1 MSKKVYLFLD
11 NYPETVLEELFNWIS
26 KVGKERLSLSFFF
39 KKFRWLDF
47 SSNCIKETL
56 ALEAL
61 LFLQY
66 LYKLWFS
73 LPQISFE
80 INTPRFIL
88 NDDIY
93 FIRNGEIQKVDKN
106 DVYGFFS
113 IRGGNWNYPFFI
125 VLNELWKKYKFL
137 VSKSNKLNWCVP
149 YKWKFYALK
158 DLYLYRKELVWDI
171 AIPYKIYSD
180 QDLDIF
186 LNFIKFKFW
195 DEIICKID
203 NTQVW
208 NWVHPYNLNNTEK
221 LWKLKSLLIKYQ
233 KSYLQEAYLVP
244 YYDLVDEYRVYF
256 NKIEKDIKI
265 YSLKKKKVLTSKD
278 KILEV
283 NRFTYWEVVKLKWE
297 YIPKSQWEGKNS
309 KYKFVINKALE
320 YLKLLNYDTGS
331 LEFWIARNWQFVF
344 FEVNSMSDPV
354 CIDERDVEDMV
365 SYYTDLFNNILQIWK
380 K

>member
-1 MSKKVYLFLD
+1 MNKKIYLFLD
-11 NYPETVLEELFNWIS
+11 NYPKAALDEFLFW
-26 KVGKERLSLSFFF
+26 KPKLQDEKASLSFFF
-39 KKFRWLDF
+39 KKFRWLDY
-47 SSNCIKETL
+47 SNSNIKETL
-56 ALEAL
+56 ALETL
-61 LFLQY
+61 IFLKY
-66 LYKLWFS
+66 LKNLGFNDS
-73 LPQISFE
+73 QISLE

-93 FIRNGEIQKVDKN
+93 FIKNWKLEKVNKSN
-106 DVYGFFS
+106 TYGFFS
-113 IRGGNWNYPFFI
+113 IRGSNWNYPFFI
-125 VLNELWKKYKFL
+125 ILNELSKKYNFL
-137 VSKSNKLNWCVP
+137 VSKSNKINWCTP

-158 DLYLYRKELVWDI
+158 DLYYYREKLIWDI

-186 LNFIKFKFW
+186 LNFINLKLW

-208 NWVHPYNLNNTEK
+208 NWVHPYNLCKTSK
-221 LWKLKSLLIKYQ
+221 LWKLKSLLIKHQ
-233 KSYLQEAYLVP
+233 KSYLQEVYLVP
-244 YYDLVDEYRVYF
+244 YYDLLDEYRVYF
-256 NKIEKDIKI
+256 NKKWNNIKI
-265 YSLKKKKVLTSKD
+265 YSLKKKKVLTSKE

-283 NRFTYWEVVKLKWE
+283 NKFTYWEVVKLQWE

-309 KYKFVINKALE
+309 KYNFVINKALE

-331 LEFWIARNWQFVF
+331 LEFWITNKGKFIF

-354 CIDERDVEDMV
+354 CIDENDVDDMIA
-365 SYYTDLFNNILQIWK
+365 YYTDLFDNILQIWK